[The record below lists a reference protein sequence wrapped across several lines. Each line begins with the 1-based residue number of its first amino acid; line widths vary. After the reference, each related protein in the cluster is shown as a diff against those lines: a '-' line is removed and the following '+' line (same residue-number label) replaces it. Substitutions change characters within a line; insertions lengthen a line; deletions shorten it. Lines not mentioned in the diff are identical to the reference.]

1 MKICKR
7 GGLFYREGGLFYKE
21 GYLKPRLNKLP
32 KKAVFPYSGN
42 VFLNE
47 CFIPGG
53 GNGFSGYY
61 KPDI

>member
-1 MKICKR
+1 M
-7 GGLFYREGGLFYKE
+7 GGLFYKE